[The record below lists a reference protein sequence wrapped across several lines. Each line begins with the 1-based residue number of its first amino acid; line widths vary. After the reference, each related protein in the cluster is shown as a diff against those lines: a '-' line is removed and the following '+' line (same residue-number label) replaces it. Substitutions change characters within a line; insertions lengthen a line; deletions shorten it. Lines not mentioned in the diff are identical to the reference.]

1 MRNII
6 IKYGVI
12 AGTIATLFMITSTL
26 LHNDNPNFKNGEII
40 GYSGMLIAFIFIFIA
55 VKSYRDKQNNGV
67 ISFGEAFK
75 IGLYITLIAS
85 TFYVVTW
92 LIEYYFFMPDFMD
105 KLISST
111 MENLKAQG
119 LSPNEIA
126 AKSKEMEMYREWYK
140 NPILVIL
147 MSYMEILPVGLLV
160 TLISSLILKRK
171 KAMEL

>member
-1 MRNII
+1 MKKIS

-12 AGTIATLFMITSTL
+12 AGITATLFMITSTL
-26 LHNDNPNFKNGEII
+26 LHNDNPNLKNGEII

-55 VKSYRDKQNNGV
+55 VKNYRDKQNNGV

-75 IGLYITLIAS
+75 IGLFITLIAS

-105 KLISST
+105 KFINST

-119 LSPNEIA
+119 LSPTEIA
-126 AKSKEMEMYREWYK
+126 AKSEEMEMYRAWYK

-147 MSYMEILPVGLLV
+147 FSYMEILPVGLLV

-171 KAMEL
+171 KAIEL

>member
-1 MRNII
+1 MKKIS
-6 IKYGVI
+6 IKYGVL
-12 AGTIATLFMITSTL
+12 AGITATLFMITSTL
-26 LHNDNPNFKNGEII
+26 LHYDNPNYKNGEII

-75 IGLYITLIAS
+75 IGLFITLIAS

-105 KLISST
+105 KFINST
-111 MENLKAQG
+111 MENLKSQG
-119 LSPNEIA
+119 LSPTEIA
-126 AKSKEMEMYREWYK
+126 AKSEEMEMYREWYK
-140 NPILVIL
+140 NPLLVIL
-147 MSYMEILPVGLLV
+147 FSYMEILPVGLFI

-171 KAMEL
+171 KAVEL

>member
-1 MRNII
+1 MKKIS

-12 AGTIATLFMITSTL
+12 AGITATLFMITSTL
-26 LHNDNPNFKNGEII
+26 LHYDNPNFENGEII

-75 IGLYITLIAS
+75 IGLFITLIAS
-85 TFYVVTW
+85 TFYVATW

-105 KLISST
+105 KFINST

-119 LSPNEIA
+119 LSPTEIA
-126 AKSKEMEMYREWYK
+126 AKSEEMEKYREWYK

-147 MSYMEILPVGLLV
+147 FSYMEILPVGLFI

-171 KAMEL
+171 KAIEL

>member
-1 MRNII
+1 MKNII

-12 AGTIATLFMITSTL
+12 SGTIATLFMITSTL

-40 GYSGMLIAFIFIFIA
+40 GYSGMLIAFIFIFVA
-55 VKSYRDKQNNGV
+55 VKNYRDKENSGV

-75 IGLYITLIAS
+75 IGLFITLIAS
-85 TFYVVTW
+85 TFYVATW

-105 KLISST
+105 KLIRST
-111 MENLKAQG
+111 IENLKAQG
-119 LSPNEIA
+119 LSPIEIA

-171 KAMEL
+171 KAIEL

>member
-1 MRNII
+1 MKNII
-6 IKYGVI
+6 IKYGIISGV
-12 AGTIATLFMITSTL
+12 IATLFMITSTL
-26 LHNDNPNFKNGEII
+26 LHNDNPNLKNGEII
-40 GYSGMLIAFIFIFIA
+40 GYSGILIAFIFIFVA
-55 VKSYRDKQNNGV
+55 VKSYRDKENNGV

-85 TFYVVTW
+85 TFYVATW

-111 MENLKAQG
+111 IENLKAQG
-119 LSPNEIA
+119 LSPTEIE
-126 AKSKEMEMYREWYK
+126 AKSKEMEMYRTWYK

-147 MSYMEILPVGLLV
+147 MSYMEILPVGLFI

-171 KAMEL
+171 KAREL